1 MELCNPQKLIVIG
14 WEKHHLRCKT
24 LWGRFIQSVY
34 SPKFRLK
41 KVEKNARNRRWGSHD
56 GDAWL
61 ITVVN
66 KSPKA
71 RVVGPLANGRFMA
84 CMAVSWLVNGG
95 DPNHLLAGMVRLG
108 SWLIHDR

>member
-41 KVEKNARNRRWGSHD
+41 KVEKNARTD
-56 GDAWL
+56 
-61 ITVVN
+61 
-66 KSPKA
+66 
-71 RVVGPLANGRFMA
+71 VGAPMMEMRG
-84 CMAVSWLVNGG
+84 
-95 DPNHLLAGMVRLG
+95 
-108 SWLIHDR
+108 